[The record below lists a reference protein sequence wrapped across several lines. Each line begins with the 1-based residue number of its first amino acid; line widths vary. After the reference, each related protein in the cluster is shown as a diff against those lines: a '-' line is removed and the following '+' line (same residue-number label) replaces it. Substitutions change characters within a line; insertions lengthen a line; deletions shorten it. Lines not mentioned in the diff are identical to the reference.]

1 MKRVCSRWLLAVSTI
16 LLCAGLFGSGCASSG
31 SGYGRVHY
39 GVGVGTWWPHH
50 YHWDRRPIYVGPP
63 IEPDF
68 PEPELPIEPP
78 PEFIA
83 VPYFE

>member
-1 MKRVCSRWLLAVSTI
+1 MKKRTSVLLAVVSCAAI
-16 LLCAGLFGSGCASSG
+16 LTGLSGSGCTSSG

-39 GVGVGTWWPHH
+39 GIGVGTWWPHRH
-50 YHWDRRPIYVGPP
+50 HWDRGPIYVGPP
-63 IEPDF
+63 IEPDY

-83 VPYFE
+83 MPYFE